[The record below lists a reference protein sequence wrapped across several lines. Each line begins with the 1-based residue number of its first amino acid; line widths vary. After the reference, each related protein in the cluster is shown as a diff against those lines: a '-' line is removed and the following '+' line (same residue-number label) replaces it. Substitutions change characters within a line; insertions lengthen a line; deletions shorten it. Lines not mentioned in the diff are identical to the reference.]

1 MAAVTVQ
8 GVAVY
13 QNATQTMTNAKGHPL
28 FILFPDI
35 VPFQTRFGLQDFA
48 GNYSHNMKFSKTNW
62 MCRCENE
69 VEAEGHIVSGQCTV
83 YGDLKSQFGDL
94 TEDKNL
100 VQYFQAVLDRR
111 DILEEEDRRQQSSTA
126 AVGARTVSGDRDRT
140 SQPGT
145 NIS

>member
-1 MAAVTVQ
+1 
-8 GVAVY
+8 
-13 QNATQTMTNAKGHPL
+13 
-28 FILFPDI
+28 
-35 VPFQTRFGLQDFA
+35 
-48 GNYSHNMKFSKTNW
+48 MKFSKTNW

-69 VEAEGHIVSGQCTV
+69 VEAEGHIVSGQCTL
-83 YGDLKSQFGDL
+83 YCDLKSQFGDL

-111 DILEEEDRRQQSSTA
+111 DSLEEEDRRQQSSTA